1 MSILTLQKANFWKR
15 ISAYLFDIILTVT
28 LAIGFA
34 SLLSAV
40 VGYDKH
46 QEQLQ
51 NYYEY
56 YEQTYGVD
64 FDISEEDYNKLTED
78 EKLKYET
85 AAAALEKDENVLATY
100 SVIVS
105 LSLVILSFSVLLGI
119 LSIYFIVPLFFKNG
133 QTLGKKIFG
142 LAVIRSN
149 LVKVSTPVL
158 FARTLF
164 GMYAIETMF
173 PLFLLAML
181 YFNLMGG
188 VALITIGLLFVLQVA
203 VLIVSKNNSSIHDLL
218 SDTVVVEFASQ
229 RIFETQEA
237 LEEFIKEQQ
246 AIEAQKAAY

>member
-51 NYYEY
+51 SYYTE

-85 AAAALEKDENVLATY
+85 AADALEKDENVLATY

-142 LAVIRSN
+142 LAIVRSN

-237 LEEFIKEQQ
+237 LQEFIKEQQ
-246 AIEAQKAAY
+246 AIEAQNAAY

>member
-85 AAAALEKDENVLATY
+85 AADALEKDENVLATY

-246 AIEAQKAAY
+246 AIEAQNAAY

>member
-85 AAAALEKDENVLATY
+85 AADALEKDENVLATY

-142 LAVIRSN
+142 LAIVRSN

>member
-15 ISAYLFDIILTVT
+15 ISAYLFDIILTVP

-51 NYYEY
+51 SYYTE

-85 AAAALEKDENVLATY
+85 AADALEKDENVLATY

-142 LAVIRSN
+142 LAIVRSN

>member
-85 AAAALEKDENVLATY
+85 AADALEKDENVLATY

-149 LVKVSTPVL
+149 LVKVSNPVL

>member
-85 AAAALEKDENVLATY
+85 AADALEKDENVLATY

-142 LAVIRSN
+142 LAIVRSN

-246 AIEAQKAAY
+246 AIEAQNAAY

>member
-85 AAAALEKDENVLATY
+85 AADALEKDENVLATY

-149 LVKVSTPVL
+149 LVKVSNPVL

-237 LEEFIKEQQ
+237 LQEFIKEQQ
-246 AIEAQKAAY
+246 AIEAQNAAY

>member
-51 NYYEY
+51 SYYTE

-85 AAAALEKDENVLATY
+85 AADALEKDENVLATY

-142 LAVIRSN
+142 LAIVRSN

-246 AIEAQKAAY
+246 AIEAQNAAY

>member
-85 AAAALEKDENVLATY
+85 AADALEKDENVLATY

-237 LEEFIKEQQ
+237 LQEFIKEQQ
-246 AIEAQKAAY
+246 AIEAQNAAY

>member
-51 NYYEY
+51 SYYTE

-85 AAAALEKDENVLATY
+85 AADALEKDENVLATY

-149 LVKVSTPVL
+149 LVKVSNPVL

-237 LEEFIKEQQ
+237 LQEFIKEQQ
-246 AIEAQKAAY
+246 AIEAQNAAY

>member
-51 NYYEY
+51 SYYTE

-85 AAAALEKDENVLATY
+85 AADALEKDENVLATY

-149 LVKVSTPVL
+149 LVKVSNPVL

-246 AIEAQKAAY
+246 AIEAQNAAY

>member
-85 AAAALEKDENVLATY
+85 AADALEKDENVLATY

-142 LAVIRSN
+142 LAIVRSN
-149 LVKVSTPVL
+149 LVKVSNPVL

-237 LEEFIKEQQ
+237 LQEFIKEQQ
-246 AIEAQKAAY
+246 AIEAQNAAY

>member
-85 AAAALEKDENVLATY
+85 AADALEKDEEVLATY

-142 LAVIRSN
+142 LAIVRSN

-237 LEEFIKEQQ
+237 LQEFIKEQQ
-246 AIEAQKAAY
+246 AIEAQNAAY

>member
-51 NYYEY
+51 SYYTE

-85 AAAALEKDENVLATY
+85 AADALEKDENVLATY

>member
-1 MSILTLQKANFWKR
+1 M
-15 ISAYLFDIILTVT
+15 
-28 LAIGFA
+28 
-34 SLLSAV
+34 
-40 VGYDKH
+40 
-46 QEQLQ
+46 
-51 NYYEY
+51 
-56 YEQTYGVD
+56 
-64 FDISEEDYNKLTED
+64 
-78 EKLKYET
+78 KYET
-85 AAAALEKDENVLATY
+85 AADALEKDENVLATY

>member
-51 NYYEY
+51 SYYTE

-85 AAAALEKDENVLATY
+85 AADALEKDENVLATY

-149 LVKVSTPVL
+149 LVKVSNPVL

>member
-51 NYYEY
+51 SYYTE

-85 AAAALEKDENVLATY
+85 AADALEKDENVLATY

-142 LAVIRSN
+142 LAIVRSN

>member
-34 SLLSAV
+34 ALLSSV
-40 VGYDKH
+40 LGYDKH

-51 NYYEY
+51 NYYTE

-64 FDISEEDYNKLTED
+64 FDISEEEYNQLTED
-78 EKLKYET
+78 EKAKYET
-85 AAAALEKDENVLATY
+85 AADALEKDENVLATY

-133 QTLGKKIFG
+133 QTLGKKVFG
-142 LAVIRSN
+142 LAVVRSN

-188 VALITIGLLFVLQVA
+188 VAVITVGLLFILQIA

-218 SDTVVVEFASQ
+218 SDTVVVDFASQ

-246 AIEAQKAAY
+246 AIEAQNAAY

>member
-40 VGYDKH
+40 LGYDKH

-51 NYYEY
+51 SYYTE

-85 AAAALEKDENVLATY
+85 AADALEKDENVLATY

-142 LAVIRSN
+142 LAIVRSN

-246 AIEAQKAAY
+246 AIEAQNAAY

>member
-51 NYYEY
+51 SYYTE

-85 AAAALEKDENVLATY
+85 AADALEKDENVLATY

-237 LEEFIKEQQ
+237 LQEFIKEQQ
-246 AIEAQKAAY
+246 AIEAQNAAY

>member
-85 AAAALEKDENVLATY
+85 AADALEKDENVLATY

-142 LAVIRSN
+142 LAVVRSN

-188 VALITIGLLFVLQVA
+188 VALITIGLLLILQVA

-237 LEEFIKEQQ
+237 LQEFIKEQQ
-246 AIEAQKAAY
+246 AIEAQNAAY

>member
-85 AAAALEKDENVLATY
+85 AADALEKDENVLATY